1 MTPYNATN
9 KQVTW
14 SSGDTSVATVDNNGL
29 VTVVGEGM
37 AIITATTVDGN
48 HKAYCVVNG
57 PSRDEVQVT
66 DPEVIDAIKEERQ
79 KVPNEPEIE
88 QQHLIVKEE
97 SSVIPGTTDEDDDD
111 EKPGKP
117 DTLPVEEP
125 LTDEPPSA
133 TGKLRHL
140 AEKKD
145 IDDSAPDAIAA
156 NVSSELPGSQSGRV
170 FEMSLSAEPIP
181 LPVEQDKLHV
191 YMLIIFLILFL
202 GSEQKIL
209 RICKG
214 VRSKMIEIIL
224 TPLKEAMHVIS
235 SGLLVPTIIIL
246 LLFLAWLVVEL
257 GGLLVEIFT
266 ERRRSKINV
275 PKMIDDFQ
283 GKDVEEILEVIRQSC
298 LFRRQKTTL
307 GELISYSNLP
317 SASLQALARRLIA
330 KEELHY
336 VRITNRTD
344 LVVRLGPMFGLIG
357 TLIPLG
363 PGIIALGQGNTKV
376 LADSLLT
383 AFDTT
388 VTGLIAAGVAFVIS
402 RLRKRWYEDYLS
414 VMEALIE
421 SLLEVFARERGIKK
435 QKA

>member
-1 MTPYNATN
+1 
-9 KQVTW
+9 
-14 SSGDTSVATVDNNGL
+14 
-29 VTVVGEGM
+29 
-37 AIITATTVDGN
+37 
-48 HKAYCVVNG
+48 
-57 PSRDEVQVT
+57 
-66 DPEVIDAIKEERQ
+66 
-79 KVPNEPEIE
+79 
-88 QQHLIVKEE
+88 
-97 SSVIPGTTDEDDDD
+97 
-111 EKPGKP
+111 
-117 DTLPVEEP
+117 
-125 LTDEPPSA
+125 
-133 TGKLRHL
+133 
-140 AEKKD
+140 
-145 IDDSAPDAIAA
+145 
-156 NVSSELPGSQSGRV
+156 
-170 FEMSLSAEPIP
+170 
-181 LPVEQDKLHV
+181 
-191 YMLIIFLILFL
+191 
-202 GSEQKIL
+202 
-209 RICKG
+209 
-214 VRSKMIEIIL
+214 
-224 TPLKEAMHVIS
+224 MHIIS
-235 SGLLVPTIIIL
+235 SGLLAPTIMVL
-246 LLFLAWLVVEL
+246 LLFLAWLAIEL
-257 GGLLVEIFT
+257 GGLMVEIVT
-266 ERRRSKINV
+266 ERRKSKIDI
-275 PKMIDDFQ
+275 PKIINDFQ
-283 GKDVEEILEVIRQSC
+283 GKNAEEVIGIIEQSD

>member
-1 MTPYNATN
+1 
-9 KQVTW
+9 
-14 SSGDTSVATVDNNGL
+14 
-29 VTVVGEGM
+29 
-37 AIITATTVDGN
+37 
-48 HKAYCVVNG
+48 
-57 PSRDEVQVT
+57 
-66 DPEVIDAIKEERQ
+66 
-79 KVPNEPEIE
+79 
-88 QQHLIVKEE
+88 
-97 SSVIPGTTDEDDDD
+97 
-111 EKPGKP
+111 
-117 DTLPVEEP
+117 
-125 LTDEPPSA
+125 
-133 TGKLRHL
+133 
-140 AEKKD
+140 
-145 IDDSAPDAIAA
+145 
-156 NVSSELPGSQSGRV
+156 
-170 FEMSLSAEPIP
+170 
-181 LPVEQDKLHV
+181 
-191 YMLIIFLILFL
+191 
-202 GSEQKIL
+202 
-209 RICKG
+209 
-214 VRSKMIEIIL
+214 MIETIL
-224 TPLKEAMHVIS
+224 TPLKKVMHIIS
-235 SGLLVPTIIIL
+235 SGLLAPTIMVL
-246 LLFLAWLVVEL
+246 LLFLAWLAIEL
-257 GGLLVEIFT
+257 GGLMVEIVT
-266 ERRRSKINV
+266 ERRKSKIDI
-275 PKMIDDFQ
+275 PKIINDFQ
-283 GKDVEEILEVIRQSC
+283 GKNAEEVIGIIEQSD